1 MKDQV
6 KSFYQFNGC
15 WFDVLDM
22 LVGIIKP
29 TNAQRFSI
37 WECAK
42 KTDGHLLIVYEL
54 RLAEDWREAFRHHP
68 KIGERAAERGQSET
82 ARDLSS
88 REQSGI
94 DHADVWNDYDVGST
108 RVAPFPKLAA
118 GAGVLRHAGWV
129 KERVQ

>member
-54 RLAEDWREAFRHHP
+54 CLAEDWQQKHNVK
-68 KIGERAAERGQSET
+68 KITEPEFQTIYRAR
-82 ARDLSS
+82 
-88 REQSGI
+88 I
-94 DHADVWNDYDVGST
+94 
-108 RVAPFPKLAA
+108 
-118 GAGVLRHAGWV
+118 
-129 KERVQ
+129 KEHVIHGYNEFDKNNKSIFN